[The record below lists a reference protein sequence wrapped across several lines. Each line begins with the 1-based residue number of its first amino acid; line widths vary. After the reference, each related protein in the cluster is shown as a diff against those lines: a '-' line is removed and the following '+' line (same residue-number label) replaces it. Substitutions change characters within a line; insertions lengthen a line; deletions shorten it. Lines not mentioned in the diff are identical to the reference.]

1 MKKSSKAVSLVLITA
16 TLASCSK
23 PTETKEEQQR
33 VFMRADSSAP
43 YTEVTD
49 QYHQQRSS
57 GGGMGMG
64 SALLWY
70 MAFRPMMGGG
80 MGYTSPGISPQSNVG
95 SNTSKADAYKKQTAR
110 GGFGNTSK
118 SNSAAS

>member
-1 MKKSSKAVSLVLITA
+1 MKRKSSKTVSLVLITA
-16 TLASCSK
+16 TLAACAK

-43 YTEVTD
+43 YTEVTN
-49 QYHQQRSS
+49 QYAENR

-80 MGYTSPGISPQSNVG
+80 MGYTSNGISPQSNVG
-95 SNTSKADAYKKQTAR
+95 SNTTKSDAFKKQAAR
-110 GGFGNTSK
+110 GGFGTTNK
-118 SNSAAS
+118 HESASS